1 MDHNQGRAQEARVS
15 DVVEVQ
21 SALPF
26 GAGARQAGLG
36 VVTMPGEVEHG
47 NGTQRA
53 DGIALT
59 GAVTFDQD
67 LYGGDDRAG
76 YVGSIGVA
84 DDEQQDERERAL
96 ARCGGRP
103 LFWAAAC
110 CRVSV
115 AAWAARW
122 SGALTGRG
130 PLLRSKLQSF
140 TAPKSVMGD
149 LPVEDE
155 SGEVRAR
162 DALCLPRRRSSRATR
177 RLAAW
182 LPKGVCRNDFHA
194 HSGHLNRPGGTGLPA
209 AGREDRRPRRR
220 LPQAAA
226 QPDHLAHP
234 QRRLRHGRQ
243 DAGRLGPDI
252 CGRDAGAAARARARQ
267 HAEEHCGQAA
277 RGGGGAGHGQGQAD
291 QGLGPGRA
299 CAARARARA
308 RASARA
314 RACGCRRQ
322 AAQPLGPER
331 RRRPVRGPA
340 RPWPRP
346 VRRCACARFPGC
358 PASTPPGGGLFLAAS
373 ADAGWHSTRLLVGT
387 ALCETSFVGHPTA
400 AA

>member
-155 SGEVRAR
+155 SGEVRA
-162 DALCLPRRRSSRATR
+162 P
-177 RLAAW
+177 
-182 LPKGVCRNDFHA
+182 
-194 HSGHLNRPGGTGLPA
+194 
-209 AGREDRRPRRR
+209 
-220 LPQAAA
+220 
-226 QPDHLAHP
+226 
-234 QRRLRHGRQ
+234 
-243 DAGRLGPDI
+243 
-252 CGRDAGAAARARARQ
+252 
-267 HAEEHCGQAA
+267 
-277 RGGGGAGHGQGQAD
+277 
-291 QGLGPGRA
+291 
-299 CAARARARA
+299 
-308 RASARA
+308 
-314 RACGCRRQ
+314 
-322 AAQPLGPER
+322 
-331 RRRPVRGPA
+331 RRPVPA
-340 RPWPRP
+340 
-346 VRRCACARFPGC
+346 
-358 PASTPPGGGLFLAAS
+358 
-373 ADAGWHSTRLLVGT
+373 
-387 ALCETSFVGHPTA
+387 TA
-400 AA
+400 ALQPCY